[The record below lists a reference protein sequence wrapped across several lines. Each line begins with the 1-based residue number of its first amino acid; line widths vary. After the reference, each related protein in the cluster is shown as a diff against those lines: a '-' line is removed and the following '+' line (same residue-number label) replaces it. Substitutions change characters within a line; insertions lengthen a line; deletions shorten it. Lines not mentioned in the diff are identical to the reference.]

1 MTEMTC
7 PHCQM
12 ATNALTPVS
21 SVLRQKIK
29 IAHSTMV
36 LPNSLCANC
45 MSEMNELAGQG
56 SSVLINEKTKEDSR
70 AKLWRSRVSLLKKAR
85 NLMNRKS
92 YGEAIINYEKYLRLL
107 ETVFEVKEAGLKP
120 ELFKERLATKELTI
134 IASVYWDLL
143 RVYDTNEKYRARMLT
158 TAQKLIQFAPYTPIV
173 IDLVKKADSYRGKA
187 RNPEIFKNLS
197 RELMYK
203 KNFCFI
209 ATCVFEQQN
218 EWHYIEKFRLFR
230 DRYLLKTPWGRSFIS
245 VYYRFSPSIV
255 KIMEK
260 FPLMKKP
267 VRFIL
272 KALSQVFT

>member
-29 IAHSTMV
+29 ITHSTMV